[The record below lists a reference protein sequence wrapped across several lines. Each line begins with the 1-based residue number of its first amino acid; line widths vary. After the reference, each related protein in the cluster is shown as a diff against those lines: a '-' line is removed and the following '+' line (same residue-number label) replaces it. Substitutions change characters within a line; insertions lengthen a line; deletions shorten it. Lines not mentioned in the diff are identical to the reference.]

1 MDFYPF
7 KLKFGEIGS
16 AKTARCNKAVN
27 LDFFLGGVEWEV

>member
-7 KLKFGEIGS
+7 KLKFGEIGA

-27 LDFFLGGVEWEV
+27 LDFLVRVEWEV